1 MAVSVKVTKAPP
13 IANWSCAVT
22 VTVPWDEGS
31 VKVTEAVPDE
41 LVWPMT
47 LVPFVVPLESVP
59 ADVVNRMA
67 APPAEPPDW
76 PGVNVTVRGC
86 DRAVP
91 ALPDWLLPD
100 WASVAG
106 GFPTTIHP
114 PWVWVAV
121 PSLPVTV

>member
-1 MAVSVKVTKAPP
+1 
-13 IANWSCAVT
+13 
-22 VTVPWDEGS
+22 
-31 VKVTEAVPDE
+31 VTEAVPDE
-41 LVWPMT
+41 LVWAMT

-59 ADVVNRMA
+59 ADVVNRMP